1 MFWFSH
7 FPSALSIFSNVAGSC
22 WLKIRCKQPLCFILH
37 LHTPLCKSG
46 TQRHL
51 CCVEISQL
59 VLMAALSLCH
69 IILSRSVSLFFS
81 VFYLTLSLSIF
92 LFLSLL
98 TPFFRQDVN
107 QRWPRWQHTHKS
119 CCYNKHLITNKE
131 INV

>member
-1 MFWFSH
+1 MTLFGFSH

-22 WLKIRCKQPLCFILH
+22 WLKIRCNQPSCFILH

-81 VFYLTLSLSIF
+81 LSLSLSRF

-107 QRWPRWQHTHKS
+107 QRCSRWQHTYKS